1 MLLGIEEQV
10 LELVPDDNPG
20 DIFPCL
26 PCEGIH
32 RELRAQLYA
41 QLLGIF
47 FDEAESLE
55 LLTLEFG
62 PYGPYVFKLDI
73 TIVQYL
79 AELAEDDIDNI
90 TASWAE
96 SSDMSSLH
104 VNDEDQQELLSRFIY
119 NLMHFCILMR
129 QETVLSVFIYSNG

>member
-1 MLLGIEEQV
+1 MLLGVEEQV
-10 LELVPDDNPG
+10 LELVPDDHPG
-20 DIFPCL
+20 EIFPCVS
-26 PCEGIH
+26 CGGIH

-62 PYGPYVFKLDI
+62 PYGPYVFKLDV
-73 TIVQYL
+73 TIVEYL
-79 AELAEDDIDNI
+79 TELSEDDIDSI
-90 TASWAE
+90 TETWAE
-96 SSDMSSLH
+96 SADMSSLQM
-104 VNDEDQQELLSRFIY
+104 NGEDLQELLSRFIY

-129 QETVLSVFIYSNG
+129 RETVLSVFIYSNG